1 MVGHS
6 LSLFLIDNLL
16 GALEELIQLEHE
28 NTETLLSRLV
38 REEDELYN
46 DQIMKMEF
54 QSDAASLYALDEN
67 HKGAFDP
74 SVFFKG
80 ESMCHTAR
88 IPSQTRYLG
97 YLTNT
102 DKVGGPV
109 PFGKETVSPRTPWK
123 FFFVIDTVVA
133 HFLSFVV

>member
-6 LSLFLIDNLL
+6 LALFLIDNLL
-16 GALEELIQLEHE
+16 GALDLLAKLEYE
-28 NTETLLSRLV
+28 GVETLLSRLLQQ
-38 REEDELYN
+38 EDELYN
-46 DQIMKMEF
+46 DQIMKMDF
-54 QSDAASLYALDEN
+54 QSDATALYPLDKDDEEALD
-67 HKGAFDP
+67 
-74 SVFFKG
+74 SSMFFMG

-109 PFGKETVSPRTPWK
+109 PFGKETVSSRLQY
-123 FFFVIDTVVA
+123 
-133 HFLSFVV
+133 LSSWMY